1 MNTVRLTIDGKSVEV
16 DKGASVLDAARKAG
30 VDIPT
35 LCHHPKLEPF
45 GACRMCLVEIEKHG
59 RKRTVASCAF
69 PAEDGL
75 VVTSSTPKIERMRK
89 LIVELLWPAYT
100 TPAKGMKIEKSRF
113 TGALPDCSLC
123 GLCVRYCRDV
133 VKKNALYFQGRGV
146 DRVRGIRPGNGA
158 RMRFV
163 PSLLRPV
170 FERVGRLA
178 LRCTG
183 ERGLRRETLLPR
195 HDGVL
200 IPPRLTAVAPVQPRR
215 ATRP

>member
-146 DRVRGIRPGNGA
+146 DRCVA
-158 RMRFV
+158 FV
-163 PSLLRPV
+163 PGMAHECDSCRACFDLCSSGWVVSRYAAQASADYDERPC
-170 FERVGRLA
+170 FPGMTE
-178 LRCTG
+178 C
-183 ERGLRRETLLPR
+183 
-195 HDGVL
+195 
-200 IPPRLTAVAPVQPRR
+200 
-215 ATRP
+215 